1 MPTAIELGNVAGLRL
16 TAEPSA
22 LAGSL
27 ALWGALTGVA
37 ARALAA
43 PRGAA
48 AIGGLIGVGLH
59 WASAL
64 VHQLGHARAARRTGH
79 PMAGIRCFALLSASL
94 YPPDEPSLPGAVHR
108 RRALGG
114 PLASLLLALGLA
126 PVALGL
132 RRRGGLPWWLAAFV
146 VAVNLL
152 VFTLGAL
159 LPLSF
164 SDGST
169 LLRRRGKP

>member
-1 MPTAIELGNVAGLRL
+1 MPTDIGLGNVAGLRL
-16 TAEPSA
+16 TADSLA
-22 LAGSL
+22 VAGSL
-27 ALWGALTGVA
+27 GLWGALSGVA

-43 PRGAA
+43 PPGGAA
-48 AIGGLIGVGLH
+48 AGGLIGVGLH

-114 PLASLLLALGLA
+114 PLASLLLALAAA
-126 PVALGL
+126 PVALVL
-132 RRRGGLPWWLAAFV
+132 RRRGGLPWWLAAFG
-146 VAVNLL
+146 VADNLL

-159 LPLSF
+159 LPLGF

-169 LLRRRGKP
+169 LLRWRGKP

>member
-1 MPTAIELGNVAGLRL
+1 MPTEIGLGNVAGLRL
-16 TAEPSA
+16 TADPSA
-22 LAGSL
+22 VAGSL
-27 ALWGALTGVA
+27 GLWGLLSGVA
-37 ARALAA
+37 ARVLAV
-43 PRGAA
+43 PPGAA
-48 AIGGLIGVGLH
+48 AAGGLIGVGLH

-64 VHQLGHARAARRTGH
+64 VHQLGHAQAARRTGH

-94 YPPDEPSLPGAVHR
+94 YPPDEPPLPGAVHR

-114 PLASLLLALGLA
+114 PLASLLLALA
-126 PVALGL
+126 ATPVALVL

-152 VFTLGAL
+152 AFTLGAL
-159 LPLSF
+159 LPLGF

-169 LLRRRGKP
+169 LLRWWGKP